1 MVEEIEKIITVPIK
15 ISKSVPRT
23 KRAKRAITEIKE
35 FVARHMRAK
44 EGLTEEEKEQF
55 TSPLDKIWIDSK
67 LSEAIWSKGIEKPPA
82 KIRVRVIRFE
92 DGLIEV
98 SLPEE

>member
-1 MVEEIEKIITVPIK
+1 MVEEVEKILTVPLN
-15 ISKSVPRT
+15 ISRSIPRT

-35 FVARHMRAK
+35 FVAKHMKAGD
-44 EGLTEEEKEQF
+44 GLTDEEKEEF
-55 TSPLDKIWIDSK
+55 VSPLDKVWIDSK
-67 LSEAIWSKGIEKPPA
+67 LNEKIWSRGIQKPPA
-82 KIRVRVIRFE
+82 KIRVRAIRFE